1 MCTAAAAAP
10 GSQLGPLAGTT
21 PTRDNRL
28 PLPLLDLAGT
38 TFPTRRRQ
46 TLPIPCCPPL
56 AKKSMVTTTR
66 TWRTHVR
73 MLMTNFWKTRRW
85 CLSTVM
91 FPSVALADS
100 TNNDMKT
107 HAMLRPTMGDTY
119 RTFRRPPGGAARP
132 LDSAPKWISPCAR
145 WRAWEAPSGKA
156 HATPVSASRGCDGE
170 FGTGTL
176 LDATLASRTE
186 NKTMVATVPRTQ
198 CPILILSPSP
208 NVRVF
213 LEPTPPA
220 PSPEATAVETI
231 LCPLALETD
240 SCDFLVQPPRLA
252 APRFLVFMLEP
263 LLTMGLTGWILA
275 VTIDSIGVTTSE
287 RPLSAR
293 DCTATRVTFLHPFA
307 SRMCRALACAVSAP
321 ASKGSAARSD
331 PVAIAPLAVKMPV
344 IIAPMSI

>member
-1 MCTAAAAAP
+1 
-10 GSQLGPLAGTT
+10 
-21 PTRDNRL
+21 
-28 PLPLLDLAGT
+28 
-38 TFPTRRRQ
+38 
-46 TLPIPCCPPL
+46 
-56 AKKSMVTTTR
+56 
-66 TWRTHVR
+66 
-73 MLMTNFWKTRRW
+73 
-85 CLSTVM
+85 M

-132 LDSAPKWISPCAR
+132 LDNAPKWISPCAR

-156 HATPVSASRGCDGE
+156 HATPVSASRGCDRE
-170 FGTGTL
+170 LGTGTL
-176 LDATLASRTE
+176 VDATLASRAV
-186 NKTMVATVPRTQ
+186 NMTMMATVQRTQ

-220 PSPEATAVETI
+220 PSPETTAVETI

-240 SCDFLVQPPRLA
+240 SCDFLVHPLRLA
-252 APRFLVFMLEP
+252 VPRFLVFMLEP

-275 VTIDSIGVTTSE
+275 VTLDPIGVTTSE

-293 DCTATRVTFLHPFA
+293 DCATTRVTTLHPFA
-307 SRMCRALACAVSAP
+307 SRMCCALACAVSAL

-331 PVAIAPLAVKMPV
+331 PVVLAPLAVKLPV
-344 IIAPMSI
+344 MMALMNI